1 VQGEGTV
8 DSVHDETSV
17 PASSI
22 LKEQCDILAHQLESG
37 HDSQL
42 LAATAL
48 RGAAWM
54 FAQDEHGCRVVQ
66 LALSK
71 QRTIAE
77 SVTAE
82 LHGHVLEALASP
94 HANFVIQR
102 VVEVM
107 PTARSAFVAEE
118 LIGFAAHAARHC
130 YGCRILIRLLE
141 HSAMESKTV
150 ALIDEFLD
158 EVVDLTR
165 HIFGH
170 HVIQAVLEHGSPEH
184 RHRIAD
190 ALIGPFQD
198 GETLLRHALHRNAS
212 RILEAVLLHCTPED
226 QSTLCDSLLSEPD
239 VVLQG
244 AQNSFGC
251 YVLMAAIRHKGEC
264 AQTSKACHLIWSI
277 SDKLSTNKHGKRLLE
292 SLDQA
297 RYGEAD

>member
-1 VQGEGTV
+1 
-8 DSVHDETSV
+8 
-17 PASSI
+17 
-22 LKEQCDILAHQLESG
+22 
-37 HDSQL
+37 
-42 LAATAL
+42 
-48 RGAAWM
+48 
-54 FAQDEHGCRVVQ
+54 
-66 LALSK
+66 
-71 QRTIAE
+71 
-77 SVTAE
+77 
-82 LHGHVLEALASP
+82 
-94 HANFVIQR
+94 
-102 VVEVM
+102 
-107 PTARSAFVAEE
+107 
-118 LIGFAAHAARHC
+118 
-130 YGCRILIRLLE
+130 
-141 HSAMESKTV
+141 MESKTV

-212 RILEAVLLHCTPED
+212 RILEAVLLHCAPED
-226 QSTLCDSLLSEPD
+226 QSMLCDSLLSEPD

-277 SDKLSTNKHGKRLLE
+277 SDKLSANKHGKRLLE
-292 SLDQA
+292 SMDQS
-297 RYGEAD
+297 RYDEAD